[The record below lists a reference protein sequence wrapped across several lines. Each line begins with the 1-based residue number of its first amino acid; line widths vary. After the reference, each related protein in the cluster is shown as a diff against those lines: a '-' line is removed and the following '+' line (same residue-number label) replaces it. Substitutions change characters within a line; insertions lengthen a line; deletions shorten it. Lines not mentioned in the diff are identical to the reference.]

1 MLLLICAVVAV
12 SAILYTFWVKP
23 EVAVA
28 LSPAERE
35 RAFLNERKEVVYENL
50 RDLHLEYRMGK
61 LSDRDYQ
68 QLKEHYQ
75 EQLAPLLHAL
85 EQLPPQPAAASSG
98 PAPFLQQSLG
108 KTAATSADR
117 ESSTATGSGTCPRC
131 GHANPPGNRFCGA
144 CGTGLTPPTESSP

>member
-35 RAFLNERKEVVYENL
+35 RAFLNERKEVLYENL

-85 EQLPPQPAAASSG
+85 EQLPLQPARARPG
-98 PAPFLQQSLG
+98 P
-108 KTAATSADR
+108 
-117 ESSTATGSGTCPRC
+117 GTCPRC

-144 CGTGLTPPTESSP
+144 CGTGLTPTTESSP